1 MININNKN
9 ILYGLPS
16 GSEAVLI
23 AKLLHKYQK
32 PIVHICKNDAYL
44 EKTESL
50 LKFLIKD
57 IEIFE
62 LPAWDTNPYDKISPN
77 SEISSIRLKTLAT
90 VAEKGLKPK
99 QTILTTANAFIQKLV
114 PAEIIKNACLSVKK
128 GDVIKR
134 DKLTKFLVDNSYIN
148 VASASDHGEFSVRGS
163 IIDIFP
169 PSYENGFRLDFF
181 GDELESIKK
190 YDPLTQITISSCD
203 NFELIPASEV
213 LLQEKFINN
222 FKRNFIDN
230 FKIESAQKSPLFEA
244 ISEGRKYSGMENY
257 LPLFYDN
264 LATIFDYC
272 DDAIFTF
279 ENDFENVFLDRKS
292 QIKDAFEARQ
302 IYSKSGKYSD
312 IETTILPPE
321 SLYLTGDISNL
332 HKNKTTIYFSSLNP
346 ENEENNYNFKPV
358 KNYFSEAKIYNK
370 TAINLLQ
377 DELAENFLNKQNKK
391 KTIIGCVSE
400 GSKNRLKAMLEENE
414 IQSISVENFE
424 QEQALITKNKIAL
437 AIINIDNGFET
448 DEIKIISEADLLGER
463 IYRKPRNRGKKA
475 EDFIKEAAT
484 LNSGELVVHKEHGI
498 GKFIGLETISVKN
511 ILHDFILLEYRDGDK
526 FYVPV
531 ENVEMISRF
540 GSDAENVEL
549 DKLGS
554 LQWQERTARVKNR
567 ILKIATDLL
576 EIAAKRELEE
586 TISVDWQTPLYQEFS
601 SRFPYTET
609 DDQLSAIEDVMN
621 DISSGKPMDRLICGD
636 VGFGKT
642 EVAIRAAFAIAQKN
656 YFNNPVIANESDLA
670 QVKQSSEIA
679 SVAQDKLSLP
689 RNDDFINQVA
699 VIAPTTLLCRQHY
712 NNFVERFSHTGI
724 RIKQLSRMVTTSEAK
739 KIREAIKNGE
749 VDIVIGTHAL
759 LAEKLE
765 FKNLSLLIIDEEQR
779 FGVSQKERLKK
790 FRGDT
795 HVLTLTATPIPRTLQ
810 LSLAGIRDLSLITTP
825 PVDRLAVRTFVMPY
839 DEITIREAIL
849 KEHYRAGKS
858 YFVVPRIKDLEE
870 LEPKLKALIPEVKIV
885 SAHGRMKPDELDT
898 IMTDFYDGKFDVLLS
913 TTIVESGLDVPT
925 ANTIIIYRA
934 DMFGLAQLYQLRGRV
949 GRGKIRAYAYM
960 MLPTRKTLTKN
971 AEKRLEVLQK
981 LDTLGAGFT
990 LASYDMDIRGFGNLL
1005 GDEQSGNIK
1014 EVGVELY
1021 QNMLQEAIENLK
1033 SQAKN
1038 DNKNII
1044 AENFSVKL
1052 NLGVSVLIP
1061 EDYVNNSDLRMGLYR
1076 RLGNLSN
1083 DAEIESFGAEL
1094 IDRFGSLP
1102 SEVENL
1108 LDTLKIKLI
1117 CKTLG
1122 IEKIDVGEKG
1132 AVISFYNNMFANPDA
1147 LISLIAK
1154 DPIKYK
1160 IKDGTKFVI
1169 ANQNWIN
1176 LKTRITELK
1185 KSLIEIGEKTGLFV
1199 N

>member
-1 MININNKN
+1 MINLNINNKN
-9 ILYGLPS
+9 SFYGLPS
-16 GSEAVLI
+16 GSEAIII
-23 AKLLHKYQK
+23 ANLLHKYNK

-44 EKTESL
+44 EKAESL

-57 IEIFE
+57 AEIFE

-77 SEISSIRLKTLAT
+77 SEISSIRLKTLAYIS
-90 VAEKGLKPK
+90 EKGLKPK
-99 QTILTTANAFIQKLV
+99 QILLTTANAFIQKLV
-114 PAEIIKNACLSVKK
+114 PAEIIKNACLSIKK

-169 PSYENGFRLDFF
+169 PAYEYGFRLDFF

-190 YDPLTQITISSCD
+190 YDPLTQITTSSCD
-203 NFELIPASEV
+203 YFELIPASEV
-213 LLQEKFINN
+213 LLQEKYINN

-230 FKIESAQKSPLFEA
+230 FKIEISQKSPLFEA
-244 ISEGRKYSGMENY
+244 ISDGRKYAGMENY
-257 LPLFYDN
+257 LPLFYEKLSN
-264 LATIFDYC
+264 IFDYC
-272 DDAIFTF
+272 PDAIFTF
-279 ENDFENVFLDRKS
+279 ENDFENVFLERKS
-292 QIKDAFEARQ
+292 QIKDAYEARQ

-312 IETTILPPE
+312 IETAILPPE
-321 SLYLTGDISNL
+321 QLYLINDLPKIEQ
-332 HKNKTTIYFSSLNP
+332 NKTIIQFSSLNP
-346 ENEENNYNFKPV
+346 DNQENNYNFKPI
-358 KNYFSEAKIYNK
+358 KNYFSESKIFNK
-370 TAINLLQ
+370 TPINLLQ

-391 KTIIGCVSE
+391 KTIIACVSE
-400 GSKNRLKAMLEENE
+400 GSRNRLKAMLDENE
-414 IQSISVENFE
+414 IYSINIENFE

-437 AIINIDNGFET
+437 ALINIDHGFET
-448 DEIKIISEADLLGER
+448 NEIKIISEADLLGER

-498 GKFIGLETISVKN
+498 GKFIGLETITVKN

-531 ENVEMISRF
+531 ENVEMISRY
-540 GSDAENVEL
+540 GSDGENVEL

-554 LQWQERTARVKNR
+554 LNWQERTARVKNR

-586 TISVDWQTPLYQEFS
+586 IIAYDWQTPLYQEFS
-601 SRFPYTET
+601 ARFPYTET

-642 EVAIRAAFAIAQKN
+642 EVALRAAFAIVQ
-656 YFNNPVIANESDLA
+656 NNILNQEN
-670 QVKQSSEIA
+670 
-679 SVAQDKLSLP
+679 
-689 RNDDFINQVA
+689 RQVA
-699 VIAPTTLLCRQHY
+699 VISPTTLLCRQHF
-712 NNFVERFSHTGI
+712 NNFIERFSHTGI
-724 RIKQLSRMVTTSEAK
+724 RIKQLSRMVTATEAK
-739 KIREAIKNGE
+739 KTRDAIKNGE
-749 VDIVIGTHAL
+749 VDIIIGTHAL
-759 LAEKLE
+759 LADKLE
-765 FKNLSLLIIDEEQR
+765 FNNLSLLIIDEEQR
-779 FGVSQKERLKK
+779 FGVAQKEKLKK

-810 LSLAGIRDLSLITTP
+810 LSLAGIRDLSLIATP
-825 PVDRLAVRTFVMPY
+825 PVDRLAVRTFVMPF

-870 LEPKLKALIPEVKIV
+870 LEPKIKALIPEVKIV

-898 IMTDFYDGKFDVLLS
+898 IMTDFDDGKFDVLLS

-1033 SQAKN
+1033 SQAKTQN
-1038 DNKNII
+1038 NNSTNI
-1044 AENFSVKL
+1044 ENYTVKL
-1052 NLGVSVLIP
+1052 NLGVSILIP
-1061 EDYVNNSDLRMGLYR
+1061 EDYVSNSDLRMGLYR

-1083 DAEIESFGAEL
+1083 DEEIESFGAEL
-1094 IDRFGSLP
+1094 VDRFGKLP
-1102 SEVENL
+1102 TEVENL
-1108 LDTLKIKLI
+1108 LDTLKIKLT
-1117 CKTLG
+1117 CKSIG

-1132 AVISFYNNMFANPDA
+1132 AVISFYNNMFSNPDA
-1147 LISLIAK
+1147 LIGLISK

-1185 KSLIEIGEKTGLFV
+1185 KALLEIKDKTT
-1199 N
+1199 